1 MIEKC
6 APLLSDD
13 VIKRAEKLGVALLLD
28 GVKKAKID
36 IPNGGC
42 MDADV
47 MPVDLSLI
55 HIFRSHGVGKH
66 IYELLEAHHITVVDA
81 TCPFVKK
88 IHRIEMCIRDRSTAG
103 HLKR

>member
-47 MPVDLSLI
+47 MPVDRGMCVVGTALTVETSDGDNFPI
-55 HIFRSHGVGKH
+55 HVAS
-66 IYELLEAHHITVVDA
+66 TVLMQTV
-81 TCPFVKK
+81 
-88 IHRIEMCIRDRSTAG
+88 M
-103 HLKR
+103 

>member
-47 MPVDLSLI
+47 MPVDRGMCVVGTAAYRRNQVMEDNFPI
-55 HIFRSHGVGKH
+55 HVA
-66 IYELLEAHHITVVDA
+66 ELQ
-81 TCPFVKK
+81 F
-88 IHRIEMCIRDRSTAG
+88 
-103 HLKR
+103 

>member
-36 IPNGGC
+36 IPNGPFSRYFQQAIQVLHRKAG
-42 MDADV
+42 DRLVGIPRARDGRKRNRHV
-47 MPVDLSLI
+47 MIDGAL
-55 HIFRSHGVGKH
+55 
-66 IYELLEAHHITVVDA
+66 
-81 TCPFVKK
+81 
-88 IHRIEMCIRDRSTAG
+88 
-103 HLKR
+103 